1 MRQAEAPIVVKERPG
16 AAKGTSKKSSKS
28 EARASIEVTVKDG
41 GKRKKLGKRGEEI
54 ACMYLT
60 DNGADIVERNWSCH
74 AGEADIIAWE
84 GEDLAFI
91 EVKTRS
97 SYNAGFP
104 EDAVTRQK
112 RIKYEKIALQYL
124 AARSLPSSR
133 VRFDVIA
140 VVMTGEMQ
148 ALVRHHRD
156 AYCAGE

>member
-1 MRQAEAPIVVKERPG
+1 VARKTPPVATNTPPIATRVSTKDAVKS
-16 AAKGTSKKSSKS
+16 T
-28 EARASIEVTVKDG
+28 D
-41 GKRKKLGKRGEEI
+41 KRKQLGKRGEEI
-54 ACMYLT
+54 ACLYLT
-60 DNGADIVERNWSCH
+60 NNGAEIIERNWSCNV
-74 AGEADIIAWE
+74 GEADIIARE

-91 EVKTRS
+91 EVKTRT

-112 RIKYEKIALQYL
+112 RIKYEKIALQYFATHSL
-124 AARSLPSSR
+124 ASSR

-156 AYCAGE
+156 AFCAGE